1 MKEFMFC
8 GFVLVLMSLADAG
21 SGQYAPIAKD
31 AYPYR
36 RPGLPVFPTPVRR
49 TVSNSRI
56 VRKVKPGSPKKG
68 GFIPLY
74 PNGKPTPVR
83 DLKLKTIPAS
93 GPVSALSPRNQ
104 KIRNL
109 TDPVP
114 TVGTIPFHSL
124 YQDPQ

>member
-1 MKEFMFC
+1 MKEFMLC
-8 GFVLVLMSLADAG
+8 GFVLVLVGLADAG
-21 SGQYAPIAKD
+21 FCQYGTIGKD
-31 AYPYR
+31 AYPYN
-36 RPGLPVFPTPVRR
+36 RPGLPAFPTPVRR
-49 TVSNSRI
+49 TLTNTRN
-56 VRKVKPGSPKKG
+56 VRKVKPGTPKKG
-68 GFIPLY
+68 GFISLY

-83 DLKLKTIPAS
+83 NLKLKNLPAS